1 VGYAKK
7 SEAKP
12 PNGDA
17 SRNRCATGE
26 ELAIKRACFRSV
38 LLSKFGWKGQEKK
51 VLEEQAQKLAGRGK
65 RRKRAV
71 ERTSVPEAVAKPRY
85 VSLDEE
91 DAVPQTEPWA
101 SRKKEGPRAALG
113 ITAGD
118 GSEDGDGG
126 RRVTGGAVE
135 MVKVFG
141 PGGMLEKSM
150 FGGYEH
156 RAAQLEMAEAV
167 HDAFQEKHHAIVEAG
182 TGTGKT
188 LAYLLPAICSG
199 RRVVI
204 STATKSLQEQLYQK
218 DIPFLQK
225 HFAPKLKVAVMKGR
239 GNFLCRTK
247 LHAMADAPMLKG
259 LEELDAFR
267 QMKDWARLTETGDRA
282 ELTFLADDSELWTR
296 LDARR
301 DTCTGQKCPEFN
313 ECFVTAMHARAKDA
327 DLIIV
332 NHHLFFAD
340 LALKHDDFGSIL
352 PEYSAVVFDE
362 AHEIEDVASDYFG
375 RQISNYRFEELA
387 RDADQALR
395 LLRLG
400 TPSLLRR
407 TQRIRERSR
416 TFFESFPPREGRFP
430 FSRNEREAFLEQN
443 LEAYSALMDAL
454 KGLETEF
461 AAVTQKPEELTR
473 LGRRSFELRQE
484 MAFLFESN
492 EKNFVYWF
500 ERRSKGVFLAATPID
515 VSQILR
521 ERLFEQ
527 FDTVVL
533 TSATLTV
540 GNRFDYIK
548 QRLGLDHVKERTL
561 PPEFQYGEQALL
573 YLPQRMP
580 DVRDAGFQAKAAD
593 EISRLLELSEG
604 RAFCLFTSYS
614 QMRDLY
620 TRVSAR
626 SPFPLL
632 LQGTAPRSVLLERFK
647 TTPNAVLFA
656 TASFW
661 QGVDVPGE
669 QLSCVIVDRLPFA
682 VPSDPIVAARVRA
695 LNEEGRN
702 AFAEYQVPAAVL
714 ALKQGFGR
722 LIRSKTDRGV
732 LSILDNR
739 IQRMAYGKIF
749 IESLPKYGK
758 TQELKDVEGFFER
771 GARKRQSVC

>member
-1 VGYAKK
+1 M
-7 SEAKP
+7 
-12 PNGDA
+12 
-17 SRNRCATGE
+17 SRIAETVRE
-26 ELAIKRACFRSV
+26 RE
-38 LLSKFGWKGQEKK
+38 
-51 VLEEQAQKLAGRGK
+51 VLEEQAQKVAGRGK
-65 RRKRAV
+65 RRRKAAEDAGVSEVV
-71 ERTSVPEAVAKPRY
+71 ERRY
-85 VSLDEE
+85 VPLGEEAAPLKPVGAARKRKLGRPTDEE
-91 DAVPQTEPWA
+91 VRSVGDAAPAQTE
-101 SRKKEGPRAALG
+101 
-113 ITAGD
+113 
-118 GSEDGDGG
+118 
-126 RRVTGGAVE
+126 VGATQIE
-135 MVKVFG
+135 MADVFG
-141 PGGMLEKSM
+141 PGGLLERSM
-150 FGGYEH
+150 IGGYEH
-156 RAAQLEMAEAV
+156 RPAQLEMAEAV
-167 HDAFQEKHHAIVEAG
+167 HDAFQENHHAIVEAG

-225 HFAPKLKVAVMKGR
+225 HFAPNLKVAVMKGR
-239 GNFLCRTK
+239 GNFLCRAK
-247 LHAMADAPMLKG
+247 LHSMADTPMLKG
-259 LEELDAFR
+259 MEGLDEFR
-267 QMKDWARLTETGDRA
+267 QIREWAKLTETGDRA
-282 ELTFLADDSELWTR
+282 ELTFMADDSDLWTR

-301 DTCTGQKCPEFN
+301 DTCTGQKCADFN
-313 ECFVTAMHARAKDA
+313 ECFVTAMHGRAREA

-340 LALKHDDFGSIL
+340 LALKQDDFGSIL

-395 LLRLG
+395 LLKLG

-416 TFFESFPPREGRFP
+416 TFFDAFPAREGRFP
-430 FSRNEREAFLEQN
+430 FSRQEREAFLEQN
-443 LEAYSALMDAL
+443 REAYTALMDAL

-473 LGRRSFELRQE
+473 LARRSFELRQE
-484 MAFLFESN
+484 MGFLFESN

-500 ERRSKGVFLAATPID
+500 ERRSKGIFLAATPID

-540 GNRFDYIK
+540 GGRFDYIK

-561 PPEFQYGEQALL
+561 PPEFHYGQQALL

-593 EISRLLELSEG
+593 EILRLLELSEG

-614 QMRDLY
+614 QMRDLHE
-620 TRVSAR
+620 RVNAR

-682 VPSDPIVAARVRA
+682 VPSDPIVAARVNV

-702 AFAEYQVPAAVL
+702 AFAEYQVPQAVL
-714 ALKQGFGR
+714 SLKQGFGR

-758 TQELKDVEGFFER
+758 TQELRDVEAFFAG
-771 GARKRQSVC
+771 GA